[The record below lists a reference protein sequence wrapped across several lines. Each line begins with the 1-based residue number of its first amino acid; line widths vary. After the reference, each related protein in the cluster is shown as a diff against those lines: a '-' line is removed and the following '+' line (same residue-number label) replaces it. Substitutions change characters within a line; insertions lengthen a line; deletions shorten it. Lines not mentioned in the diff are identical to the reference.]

1 MSAANPSSSDVV
13 LDPGSR
19 LVPAGPVQ
27 RRRWRLPFDPWHL
40 ALAPATFLLAAPLVW
55 MLLASFMTNEQLYKF
70 PPTIIP
76 GSLHLDGYR
85 YLLENSDV
93 GRWFVNSLIVS
104 SVCVVANVVFC
115 SMAGYAFARM
125 RFRGSNFM
133 LTVMLVT
140 LIIPF
145 QLTLIPT
152 FIIMQKLGL
161 IDTLGA
167 LIVPSL
173 VTPFGVF
180 LLRQFFLSL
189 PPELEEAA
197 YIDGCSRWK
206 ILWTIVL
213 PLARPALATVAVIT
227 FLLTWNDVSWPAIAI
242 SSDTAN
248 TLPLGVASFRSRSQE
263 NPSAIMAVNV
273 IATLPVLLAFLA
285 AQKTF
290 VRSIASGAVKG

>member
-1 MSAANPSSSDVV
+1 VTERRRLPFSPWHLV
-13 LDPGSR
+13 
-19 LVPAGPVQ
+19 LVPATV
-27 RRRWRLPFDPWHL
+27 LL
-40 ALAPATFLLAAPLVW
+40 ALPLAW
-55 MLLASFMTNEQLYKF
+55 MLVASFMNGAQLNRF

-85 YLLENSDV
+85 YLFQEAEIGTWLRNST
-93 GRWFVNSLIVS
+93 IVS
-104 SVCVVANVVFC
+104 LVCVVANLVFC
-115 SMAGYAFARM
+115 ATAGYAFARL
-125 RFRGSNFM
+125 RFRGSKVILAIM
-133 LTVMLVT
+133 LATLVV
-140 LIIPF
+140 PF

-152 FIIMQKLGL
+152 FIIMQHLGL

-180 LLRQFFLSL
+180 LLRQFFLAL

-197 YIDGCSRWK
+197 WIDGCSRWK
-206 ILWTIVL
+206 ILWAIVL

-242 SSDTAN
+242 SSDSHA
-248 TLPLGVASFRSRSQE
+248 TLPLGIASFKSRAQT
-263 NPSAIMAVNV
+263 NQSAIMAANV
-273 IATLPVLLAFLA
+273 IATVPVLIAFLV
-285 AQKTF
+285 AQRTF

>member
-1 MSAANPSSSDVV
+1 MSA
-13 LDPGSR
+13 
-19 LVPAGPVQ
+19 
-27 RRRWRLPFDPWHL
+27 RRRLPINPRHL
-40 ALAPATFLLAAPLVW
+40 ALIPVTTLLALPLAW
-55 MLLASFMTNEQLYKF
+55 MLVSSFMSSAQLNRF

-85 YLLENSDV
+85 YLFQEAAVGTWLRNSA
-93 GRWFVNSLIVS
+93 IVS
-104 SVCVVANVVFC
+104 LVCVVANLVFC
-115 SMAGYAFARM
+115 ATAGYAFARM
-125 RFRGSNFM
+125 RFRGSRVVLAIM
-133 LTVMLVT
+133 LAT
-140 LIIPF
+140 LIVPF

-152 FIIMQKLGL
+152 FIIMERLGL

-197 YIDGCSRWK
+197 WIDGCSRWK

-213 PLARPALATVAVIT
+213 PLARPALSTVAVIT

-242 SSDTAN
+242 SSDAN
-248 TLPLGVASFRSRSQE
+248 ATLPLGIASFKSRAQT
-263 NPSAIMAVNV
+263 NPSAIMAANM
-273 IATLPVLLAFLA
+273 IATVPVLLAFLV
-285 AQKTF
+285 AQRTF

>member
-1 MSAANPSSSDVV
+1 M
-13 LDPGSR
+13 
-19 LVPAGPVQ
+19 
-27 RRRWRLPFDPWHL
+27 RRRLKLPFDPWHL
-40 ALAPATFLLAAPLVW
+40 ALAPATLLLALPLLW
-55 MLLASFMTNEQLYKF
+55 MLIASFMSAEQLNRF

-76 GSLHLDGYR
+76 SSLHLEGYTF
-85 YLLENSDV
+85 LFDNVEI
-93 GRWFVNSLIVS
+93 GTWFMNSLIVS
-104 SVCVVANVVFC
+104 SVCVVSNVIFC

-125 RFRGSNFM
+125 RFRGSKLM
-133 LTVMLVT
+133 LTVMLAT

-152 FIIMQKLGL
+152 FIIMEKLGL

-197 YIDGCSRWK
+197 YMDGCSRWK

-213 PLARPALATVAVIT
+213 PLARPALATVAVVT

-242 SSDTAN
+242 SSDANN
-248 TLPLGVASFRSRSQE
+248 TLPLGVASFRSRSE
-263 NPSAIMAVNV
+263 TNPSAIMAANV

>member
-1 MSAANPSSSDVV
+1 M
-13 LDPGSR
+13 
-19 LVPAGPVQ
+19 LVS
-27 RRRWRLPFDPWHL
+27 
-40 ALAPATFLLAAPLVW
+40 
-55 MLLASFMTNEQLYKF
+55 SFMNSAQLNRF

-85 YLLENSDV
+85 YLFQEAAVGTWLRNSA
-93 GRWFVNSLIVS
+93 IVS
-104 SVCVVANVVFC
+104 LVCVVANLLFC
-115 SMAGYAFARM
+115 ATAGYAFARM
-125 RFRGSNFM
+125 RFRGSRVVLAIM
-133 LTVMLVT
+133 LATLVV
-140 LIIPF
+140 PF

-152 FIIMQKLGL
+152 FIIMQRLGL

-197 YIDGCSRWK
+197 WIDGCSRWK
-206 ILWTIVL
+206 ILWAIVL

-242 SSDTAN
+242 SSDSNA
-248 TLPLGVASFRSRSQE
+248 TLPLGIASFKSRAQT
-263 NPSAIMAVNV
+263 NQSAIMAANV
-273 IATLPVLLAFLA
+273 IATVPVLLAFLA
-285 AQKTF
+285 AQRTF
-290 VRSIASGAVKG
+290 VRSLASGAVKG

>member
-1 MSAANPSSSDVV
+1 MSA
-13 LDPGSR
+13 
-19 LVPAGPVQ
+19 
-27 RRRWRLPFDPWHL
+27 RRRLPFNPWHL
-40 ALAPATFLLAAPLVW
+40 ALVPATTLLALPLAW
-55 MLLASFMTNEQLYKF
+55 MLVSSFMNSAQLNRF

-85 YLLENSDV
+85 YLFQEAAVGTWLRNSA
-93 GRWFVNSLIVS
+93 IVS
-104 SVCVVANVVFC
+104 LVCVVANLVFC
-115 SMAGYAFARM
+115 ATAGYAFARM
-125 RFRGSNFM
+125 RFRGSRVVLAIM
-133 LTVMLVT
+133 LATLVV
-140 LIIPF
+140 PF

-152 FIIMQKLGL
+152 FIIMERLGL

-197 YIDGCSRWK
+197 WIDGCSRWK

-242 SSDTAN
+242 SSDAN
-248 TLPLGVASFRSRSQE
+248 ATLPLGIASFKSRAQT
-263 NPSAIMAVNV
+263 NQSAIMAANV
-273 IATLPVLLAFLA
+273 IATVPVLLAFLV
-285 AQKTF
+285 AQRTF